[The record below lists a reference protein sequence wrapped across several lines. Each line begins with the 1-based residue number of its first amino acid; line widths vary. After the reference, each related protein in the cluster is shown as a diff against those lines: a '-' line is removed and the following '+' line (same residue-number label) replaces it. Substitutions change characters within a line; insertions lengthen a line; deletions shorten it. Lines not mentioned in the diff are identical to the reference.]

1 MDNFKEIA
9 DKCLDG
15 LLRGTFVL
23 RNGHWITSDKIQSNK
38 LSDGSVCEWKPYILE
53 YTSGTQIWL
62 DSNGNQCF
70 NQSPFDVVDFV
81 YPIMHDNNVS
91 RTSDG
96 KARTLSLSLSTAR
109 DWYNEGGTKREIAL
123 YLFNESELLVR
134 PKSWEQY
141 KSVSGFREDIPMSCG
156 VLYPDPHASTREI
169 QTIEALLRLIA
180 YRKVWVGDWIPDW
193 DDQSQKK
200 YVIRY
205 NERQFKIYETFV
217 SAGLLSFSTFTM
229 ADEFRSAF
237 KEDLCTAIGLY

>member
-1 MDNFKEIA
+1 MNNFKEIA

-23 RNGHWITSDKIQSNK
+23 RNGNRLSSCKLHKVKSNN
-38 LSDGSVCEWKPYILE
+38 SECKPYALKYTEGTEILLNTKGRQ
-53 YTSGTQIWL
+53 YS
-62 DSNGNQCF
+62 DAF
-70 NQSPFDVVDFV
+70 QSSYDVVDFLEDS
-81 YPIMHDNNVS
+81 YKEDNKDSFDV
-91 RTSDG
+91 
-96 KARTLSLSLSTAR
+96 RTLNLSIEEAR
-109 DWYNEGGTKREIAL
+109 KWYNEGGQKRDIAL
-123 YLFNESELLVR
+123 YLFKESELLIL

-141 KSVSGFREDIPMSCG
+141 KKVSGFREDTPMSCG

-180 YRKVWVGDWIPDW
+180 YRKVWVGGWVPHW
-193 DDQSQKK
+193 DDRSQKK

-205 NERQFKIYETFV
+205 NECQFQIYETFV